1 MNRALYEA
9 PETIVQEVR
18 IEKCILSVQNASRY
32 GYGTAS
38 KEAGTEMD
46 WD

>member
-9 PETIVQEVR
+9 PETVVQEVK
-18 IEKCILSVQNASRY
+18 IESCIMTVSNATRSS
-32 GYGTAS
+32 YGTAS
-38 KEAGTEMD
+38 KEAGTEMA